1 MDITS
6 YVAPDFLQDS
16 DVETIHSTMRTEANS
31 NGIDVSEG
39 SIFWDATR
47 PVALEKSEMIQFKLN
62 ETIKICFPQ
71 WAYGIYLDMHAQIHG
86 IKGRKAAVKA
96 TGALRITG
104 TPGTLIPQGFIFA
117 TPAAGGTASV
127 EFKVKTSTLIP
138 AGGIIDTLEIEA
150 VQAGTIG
157 VVDANTITLMV
168 QPLQGIASIT
178 NPEATAGGTETE
190 DDESLRQRIMEDGQ
204 IIPLSGS
211 DTDYVKWAKEVPGV
225 GIAFT
230 IPEWNGAGT
239 VKVIII
245 DANGTPANSTLVTN
259 VQNYIAPNVKNR
271 GGLAPI
277 GALVTIA
284 PPVARAIN
292 YSFSWTLE
300 EEADPEETQN
310 ALLQALNLYYTEIG
324 VGGLL
329 KYQKISSQISNT
341 AGIADFSGL
350 TINGGTGNI
359 QLAGDEFP
367 VTGTVNVS

>member
-1 MDITS
+1 
-6 YVAPDFLQDS
+6 
-16 DVETIHSTMRTEANS
+16 MRTEANS

-71 WAYGIYLDMHAQIHG
+71 WAYGIYLDMHAQMHG
-86 IKGRKAAVKA
+86 LERKAAVKA

-104 TPGTLIPQGFIFA
+104 TPGTPIPQDFLFA

-138 AGGIIDTLEIEA
+138 AGGTIDALEIEA

-178 NPEATAGGTETE
+178 NPEATTGGTETE
-190 DDESLRQRIMEDGQ
+190 DDESLRQRILEDGQ

-245 DANGTPANSTLVTN
+245 DANGTPANTTLVN
-259 VQNYIAPNVKNR
+259 SVQNYIAPNMKNR

-277 GALVTIA
+277 GALVTVA
-284 PPVARAIN
+284 PPVAKAIN
-292 YSFSWTLE
+292 YSFSWVLE
-300 EEADPEETQN
+300 EEADPEKTLK
-310 ALLQALNLYYTEIG
+310 ALQQALNLYYTEVG

-367 VTGTVNVS
+367 VTGTVTVS